1 MPPAAEQASIF
12 GVTPSASDAALG
24 SNPHF
29 VFPMKSKPSGTNG
42 PLEGSQSTSTFASTS
57 TTRRLA
63 DRSRPQKLAFHGL
76 PAFDFNPSG
85 SGSSIRSSPDRSPS
99 TKSSSYLDRPISGHR
114 RNGSEFI
121 GGDGKDV
128 GGSTTRTSTSP
139 TKGIGVRRLAAVN
152 HSEPSS
158 GKRGHA
164 HRRSGAVSSHD
175 LSNILKPS
183 LEPRGSSL
191 PATPSDPTEESK
203 FSPFLARSTSQPE
216 VGSSANAPPSN
227 TSSVENRA
235 VGVPSRARVGFSDTV
250 EFIPRPLSTI
260 SSDTSSSLSTI
271 RASHSGTGSI
281 TSIADTG
288 TLSSPHSRWR
298 RSSAEIPGE
307 HEDVPF
313 TPRTNEPYDLQILPS
328 VVNPEDDVEARHSPP
343 RSESSKKALHTADSS
358 ILLDHA
364 NYPTFLHHTVSDDS
378 TEQGSGRLD
387 LPTIIFDSS
396 FMRRKATSPGFGRP
410 RSSPEPKMSKKQRKV
425 TSWAGSILPRKTR
438 PQSSTEDLLDRAPP
452 ASPLRIFAP
461 TGDLSV
467 ENLSFDDDTTYVIR
481 DPSLVPTTPR
491 ELLDPIHLPLGD
503 AGSSHEEASTVMFD
517 LDAALVS
524 DPDDSMKR
532 GFLAARR
539 RMHSSGAT
547 GGFSGPGLHYHRR
560 AESAPEMVPID
571 YHTFGFPRFN
581 SNPRMADVFEEEE
594 EDEESDFGMG
604 TQNSKAV
611 NARCGKEN
619 TAERDTNIGLGVTV
633 VDAYNMEEEV
643 PHARRLRRVAGSVPL
658 GDGSEAEG
666 QNQAQSIVTPAL
678 SRTSPTLQDLVEVV
692 EADEEPRVSFL
703 RKSSEDLSVPPTLS
717 SDPLFAQPSPALLD
731 DIALPRFCLPYATP
745 ETVTSAISSPDY
757 NRTSFDVPRLHTA
770 HSSINDR
777 ATLNSCRAG
786 DHGLSLRGSVDD
798 VPSLISSASTM
809 ISAHPPRISSSA
821 YTNSSADR
829 SSSLSAAVPAR
840 TRPATAGK
848 RSSLASLSR
857 LVGSSYGEKS
867 KLNIEE
873 HASQE
878 HADRVEKRKGNR
890 ISRLMRFWKLKEKP
904 SSRAS

>member
-1 MPPAAEQASIF
+1 MAEISLPRQPLMPPAVEQASTF
-12 GVTPSASDAALG
+12 SVTPSASTAAPE

-29 VFPMKSKPSGTNG
+29 VFPMRSKLSETNRSLQGSQFTSASGT
-42 PLEGSQSTSTFASTS
+42 
-57 TTRRLA
+57 RRSA
-63 DRSRPQKLAFHGL
+63 DRSRPQGLAFNVL
-76 PAFDFNPSG
+76 PAFEFNPSG
-85 SGSSIRSSPDRSPS
+85 SSNSPRSSPGRSPS
-99 TKSSSYLDRPISGHR
+99 ANSSPYLDRPISGHR

-128 GGSTTRTSTSP
+128 EGTTTSTRQ
-139 TKGIGVRRLAAVN
+139 GDGVRPLSAAN
-152 HSEPSS
+152 HSGPSS
-158 GKRGHA
+158 GRRGHA

-191 PATPSDPTEESK
+191 PATPSDPKEEST

-216 VGSSANAPPSN
+216 VGSSASPSN

-235 VGVPSRARVGFSDTV
+235 VGAPSRTRVGFSDTV

-271 RASHSGTGSI
+271 RASHSVTGSI

-288 TLSSPHSRWR
+288 TLSFPRSRGG
-298 RSSAEIPGE
+298 RSSTELAGE
-307 HEDVPF
+307 QEAIQS
-313 TPRTNEPYDLQILPS
+313 TPRTTEPSDVNILPS
-328 VVNPEDDVEARHSPP
+328 VVDLKDDGEARHSQPV
-343 RSESSKKALHTADSS
+343 SELTDEAIGTAEASV
-358 ILLDHA
+358 LQNHA
-364 NYPTFLHHTVSDDS
+364 NYPTFLHNTVSDDS
-378 TEQGSGRLD
+378 TEQGGGRLD
-387 LPTIIFDSS
+387 HLPSIVFDSS
-396 FMRRKATSPGFGRP
+396 LLRRKAASPGLSRP
-410 RSSPEPKMSKKQRKV
+410 RSSPEPKVSKKQRKV

-438 PQSSTEDLLDRAPP
+438 PQSSTEDVFDHVRP

-461 TGDLSV
+461 SGDLSV
-467 ENLSFDDDTTYVIR
+467 ENISFDDDTTYVIR
-481 DPSLVPTTPR
+481 DPSHVPTTPR
-491 ELLDPIHLPLGD
+491 ESLDPIHLQPGD
-503 AGSSHEEASTVMFD
+503 AGSSHEEAPTVMFD

-524 DPDDSMKR
+524 DPDGSIER

-547 GGFSGPGLHYHRR
+547 GSFSGPGSHYHRR
-560 AESAPEMVPID
+560 AESAPEMIPID

-604 TQNSKAV
+604 HQNGEAV
-611 NARCGKEN
+611 TARCGKQN
-619 TAERDTNIGLGVTV
+619 TAEGDSSIGLGVTV
-633 VDAYNMEEEV
+633 VDADSMKEEV
-643 PHARRLRRVAGSVPL
+643 PHAKRLRRVAGSAPV
-658 GDGSEAEG
+658 GEGSGTEG
-666 QNQAQSIVTPAL
+666 QNQAELIATPAIPK
-678 SRTSPTLQDLVEVV
+678 TSPRSQDFVEVV
-692 EADEEPRVSFL
+692 EADEEPRVSL
-703 RKSSEDLSVPPTLS
+703 LTKSSEDSSLPSTLS
-717 SDPLFAQPSPALLD
+717 SDPLFAQPSSTPLD
-731 DIALPRFCLPYATP
+731 DIALPKFSLPYATLG
-745 ETVTSAISSPDY
+745 TVSSAVSSPDC
-757 NRTSFDVPRLHTA
+757 NQTSFDVPRLHTA

-777 ATLNSCRAG
+777 ATLSSYRAG
-786 DHGLSLRGSVDD
+786 DHGLSFRGSVDD

-821 YTNSSADR
+821 YTNSSAER

-867 KLNIEE
+867 KLHIEE

-878 HADRVEKRKGNR
+878 HADKVEKRKGSR
-890 ISRLMRFWKLKEKP
+890 ISRLMRFWKLKEK
-904 SSRAS
+904 SSS